1 MDAPELSV
9 ILPVYNER
17 ENLDELL
24 KRCLLVLEVAIAGSF
39 EIIFVNDGS
48 QDGSADILDTFNKL
62 DPRIKIIHF
71 SRNFGHQ
78 AALQAGIDQAHGN
91 AVVLMD
97 SDLQDPPELLH
108 DFLALWRQGYEV
120 VYAVRKKRKESV
132 LKRAAYYSFYRTMK
146 VVAEIDLPLDAGDF
160 CLLDRKV
167 VEVFVALPERN
178 RFLRGLRSWIGFKQI
193 GVEYERDPRR
203 FGTPKYTPAKLFRL
217 AAAGYV
223 GFSSM
228 PLRLASWMGFVSAA
242 LGFGI
247 GAWAILA
254 KIAGAPTPSGWA
266 SMTAVTLFVGGMQL
280 LVIGIVGEYLSRMY
294 DEVRNRP
301 LYIVRSQVGFDRN
314 TTSAQR
320 RLLDVV
326 QASG

>member
-1 MDAPELSV
+1 VDAPELSV

-120 VYAVRKKRKESV
+120 VYAVRRSEKKVCSKE
-132 LKRAAYYSFYRTMK
+132 
-146 VVAEIDLPLDAGDF
+146 LP
-160 CLLDRKV
+160 
-167 VEVFVALPERN
+167 
-178 RFLRGLRSWIGFKQI
+178 
-193 GVEYERDPRR
+193 
-203 FGTPKYTPAKLFRL
+203 TT
-217 AAAGYV
+217 
-223 GFSSM
+223 
-228 PLRLASWMGFVSAA
+228 AS
-242 LGFGI
+242 
-247 GAWAILA
+247 
-254 KIAGAPTPSGWA
+254 IAP
-266 SMTAVTLFVGGMQL
+266 
-280 LVIGIVGEYLSRMY
+280 
-294 DEVRNRP
+294 
-301 LYIVRSQVGFDRN
+301 
-314 TTSAQR
+314 
-320 RLLDVV
+320 
-326 QASG
+326 